1 MVVRPTAE
9 SAREVS
15 EPSITRRLVLASG
28 SPRRL
33 ELLRAAGFQPDVV
46 SPRVAELS
54 GASGLVADQLVLENA
69 RLKGRAAFDAASVEG
84 DVMLAADTVVELDGR
99 VFGKPETEQE
109 AVSMLQ
115 GLAGKTHR
123 VLTGVWMAWR
133 RGLEEDVFE
142 EWVER
147 TEVLF
152 HTRSEE
158 FIRAYVKR
166 VGSLDKAGG
175 YAAQS
180 DQGEMIAEVRGS
192 FSSVI
197 GLPMERVTQVLQRW
211 GLNPSGTTVTSLGS
225 SLS

>member
-1 MVVRPTAE
+1 MSE
-9 SAREVS
+9 SSA
-15 EPSITRRLVLASG
+15 TRLILASG

-33 ELLRAAGFQPDVV
+33 ELLRAAGFQPEVV
-46 SPRVAELS
+46 SPKVAELS
-54 GASGLVADQLVLENA
+54 GESGLVADQLVIENA
-69 RLKGRAAFDAASVEG
+69 RLKGKAVFDAGTAAGV
-84 DVMLAADTVVELDGR
+84 VIIAADTVVELEGR
-99 VFGKPETEQE
+99 IFGKPETEQE
-109 AVSMLQ
+109 AVTMLQ
-115 GLAGKTHR
+115 QLAGKAHR

-152 HTRSEE
+152 HARGEE

-166 VGSLDKAGG
+166 VESLDKAGG

-197 GLPMERVTQVLQRW
+197 GLPIERVTEVLQRW
-211 GLNPSGTTVTSLGS
+211 GLNPSGITVVSTRVS
-225 SLS
+225 

>member
-1 MVVRPTAE
+1 M
-9 SAREVS
+9 
-15 EPSITRRLVLASG
+15 
-28 SPRRL
+28 
-33 ELLRAAGFQPDVV
+33 
-46 SPRVAELS
+46 
-54 GASGLVADQLVLENA
+54 
-69 RLKGRAAFDAASVEG
+69 KGRAVFDAASVEG

-109 AVSMLQ
+109 AVTMLQ
-115 GLAGKTHR
+115 QLAGKTHR

-142 EWVER
+142 EWVEC

-152 HTRSEE
+152 HARGEE
-158 FIRAYVKR
+158 FIKAYVKR
-166 VGSLDKAGG
+166 VRSLDKAGG

-197 GLPMERVTQVLQRW
+197 GLPIERVTEVLQRW
-211 GLNPSGTTVTSLGS
+211 GLNPSGITAASVRVS
-225 SLS
+225 

>member
-1 MVVRPTAE
+1 
-9 SAREVS
+9 
-15 EPSITRRLVLASG
+15 
-28 SPRRL
+28 
-33 ELLRAAGFQPDVV
+33 LRAAGFQPEVV
-46 SPRVAELS
+46 SPKVAELS
-54 GASGLVADQLVLENA
+54 GESGLVADQLVLENA
-69 RLKGRAAFDAASVEG
+69 RLKGKAAFDAGTVAGV
-84 DVMLAADTVVELDGR
+84 VIIAADTVVELEGR
-99 VFGKPETEQE
+99 IFGKPETEQE
-109 AVSMLQ
+109 AVTMLQ
-115 GLAGKTHR
+115 QLAGKAHR

-152 HTRSEE
+152 HARGEE

-166 VGSLDKAGG
+166 VESLDKAGG

-197 GLPMERVTQVLQRW
+197 GLPIERVTEVLQRW
-211 GLNPSGTTVTSLGS
+211 GLNPSGITVVSTRVS
-225 SLS
+225 

>member
-1 MVVRPTAE
+1 M
-9 SAREVS
+9 
-15 EPSITRRLVLASG
+15 
-28 SPRRL
+28 
-33 ELLRAAGFQPDVV
+33 RAAGFQPEVV
-46 SPRVAELS
+46 SPKVAELS
-54 GASGLVADQLVLENA
+54 GESGLVADQLVLENA
-69 RLKGRAAFDAASVEG
+69 RLKGKAAFDAGTVAGV
-84 DVMLAADTVVELDGR
+84 VIIAADTVVELEGR
-99 VFGKPETEQE
+99 IFGKPETEQE
-109 AVSMLQ
+109 AVTMLQ
-115 GLAGKTHR
+115 QLAGKAHR

-152 HTRSEE
+152 HARGEE

-166 VGSLDKAGG
+166 VKSLDKAGG

-197 GLPMERVTQVLQRW
+197 GLPIERVTEVSQRW
-211 GLNPSGTTVTSLGS
+211 DLNPSGITVVSAHVS
-225 SLS
+225 QLSV

>member
-1 MVVRPTAE
+1 MSE
-9 SAREVS
+9 SSA
-15 EPSITRRLVLASG
+15 TRLILASG

-33 ELLRAAGFQPDVV
+33 ELLRAAGFQPEVV
-46 SPRVAELS
+46 SPKVAELS
-54 GASGLVADQLVLENA
+54 GESGLVADQLVLENA
-69 RLKGRAAFDAASVEG
+69 RLKGNAVFDAGTVAGV
-84 DVMLAADTVVELDGR
+84 VIIAADTVVELEGR
-99 VFGKPETEQE
+99 IFGKPETEQE
-109 AVSMLQ
+109 AVTMLQ
-115 GLAGKTHR
+115 QLAGKAHR

-152 HTRSEE
+152 HARGEE
-158 FIRAYVKR
+158 FIKAYVKR

-197 GLPMERVTQVLQRW
+197 GLPIERVTEVLQRW
-211 GLNPSGTTVTSLGS
+211 GLNPSGITAVSVRVS
-225 SLS
+225 

>member
-1 MVVRPTAE
+1 MSE
-9 SAREVS
+9 SSA
-15 EPSITRRLVLASG
+15 TRLILASG

-33 ELLRAAGFQPDVV
+33 ELLRAAGFQPEVV
-46 SPRVAELS
+46 SPKVAELS
-54 GASGLVADQLVLENA
+54 GESDLVADQLVLENA
-69 RLKGRAAFDAASVEG
+69 RLKGKAAFDAGTVAGV
-84 DVMLAADTVVELDGR
+84 VIIAADTVVELEGR
-99 VFGKPETEQE
+99 IFGKPETEQE
-109 AVSMLQ
+109 AVTMLQ
-115 GLAGKTHR
+115 QLAGKAHR

-152 HTRSEE
+152 HARGEE

-166 VGSLDKAGG
+166 VESLDKAGG

-197 GLPMERVTQVLQRW
+197 GLPIERVTEVLQRW
-211 GLNPSGTTVTSLGS
+211 DLNPSGITVVSAHVS
-225 SLS
+225 QLSV

>member
-1 MVVRPTAE
+1 MSE
-9 SAREVS
+9 SSA
-15 EPSITRRLVLASG
+15 TRLILASG

-33 ELLRAAGFQPDVV
+33 ELLRAAGFQPEVV
-46 SPRVAELS
+46 LPKVDEIS
-54 GASGLVADQLVLENA
+54 GESGFVADQLVLENA
-69 RLKGRAAFDAASVEG
+69 RLKGKAVFDAETVVGLVIIS
-84 DVMLAADTVVELDGR
+84 ADTVVELEGR
-99 VFGKPETEQE
+99 IFGKPGTEHE
-109 AVSMLQ
+109 GVRMLQ
-115 GLAGKTHR
+115 QLAGKTHR

-152 HTRSEE
+152 HARGEE
-158 FIRAYVKR
+158 FIKAYVKR

-197 GLPMERVTQVLQRW
+197 GLPIERVTEVLQRW
-211 GLNPSGTTVTSLGS
+211 GLNPSGITAVSVRVS
-225 SLS
+225 

>member
-1 MVVRPTAE
+1 
-9 SAREVS
+9 
-15 EPSITRRLVLASG
+15 
-28 SPRRL
+28 
-33 ELLRAAGFQPDVV
+33 LRAAGFQPEVV
-46 SPRVAELS
+46 SPKVAELS
-54 GASGLVADQLVLENA
+54 GESGLVADQLVIENA
-69 RLKGRAAFDAASVEG
+69 RLKGKAVFDAGTAAGV
-84 DVMLAADTVVELDGR
+84 VIIAADTVVELEGR
-99 VFGKPETEQE
+99 IFGKPETEQE
-109 AVSMLQ
+109 AVTMLQ
-115 GLAGKTHR
+115 QLAGKAHR

-152 HTRSEE
+152 HARGEE

-166 VGSLDKAGG
+166 VESLDKAGG

-197 GLPMERVTQVLQRW
+197 GLPIERVTEVLQRW
-211 GLNPSGTTVTSLGS
+211 GLNPSGITVVSTRVS
-225 SLS
+225 